1 MIVGLSFVN
10 CPSYISYIK
19 YTLKERVQ
27 SAEVLGISIRDQVK
41 TPKIFGKQLRL
52 MFFNNNGG
60 NAGSGNDE
68 TVTQFDYYLQQTILC
83 WKKTKR
89 SKTKNIKQ
97 KSKRKTWWRFGVS
110 GIEASQPS
118 GDKK

>member
-1 MIVGLSFVN
+1 M
-10 CPSYISYIK
+10 
-19 YTLKERVQ
+19 E
-27 SAEVLGISIRDQVK
+27 
-41 TPKIFGKQLRL
+41 KQLRL

-68 TVTQFDYYLQQTILC
+68 TVTQFGLLSSADDIVLE
-83 WKKTKR
+83 KKPKEV
-89 SKTKNIKQ
+89 KQKNIKQ

>member
-1 MIVGLSFVN
+1 MFVN

-68 TVTQFDYYLQQTILC
+68 TVTQFGLLSSADDIVLE
-83 WKKTKR
+83 KTKR